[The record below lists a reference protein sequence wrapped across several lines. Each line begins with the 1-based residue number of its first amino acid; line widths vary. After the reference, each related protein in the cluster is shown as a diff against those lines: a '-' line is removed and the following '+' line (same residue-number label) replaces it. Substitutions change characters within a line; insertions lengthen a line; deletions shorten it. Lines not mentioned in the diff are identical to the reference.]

1 MSSRIIR
8 SELKNLATLLI
19 VLLFIYYPAGKLRA
33 QDKDVVMDEISL
45 QETESQSEEAIPEME
60 ETSGD
65 ESLMAE
71 EEPVGESLAVTTDK
85 VREETS
91 SSASLAD
98 HDSTLISSP
107 AAASRQRFPFYRRWW
122 FSLLIVLLA
131 APFLY
136 RFLNRR
142 NKEQERMIQEHVGKI
157 DELNQQLAQKEE
169 IFAQKEA
176 EFNER
181 LVEEEELKFH
191 AVGLSK
197 FSEIMSGGKEEL
209 DKAGQQI
216 IYELVKYLGVNMG
229 AIYTVRGEEAS
240 DQVLELLSAYAPDA
254 KQLQAKIH
262 PGEGFVGTCFSEGQM
277 MEITDVPPTYYKI
290 SSGLGEATPSYLA
303 FMPLLQD
310 ESKLGVIELASFK
323 KLERHKIE
331 FIEKLA
337 QNIANFIAI
346 RSAAARVQEM
356 LTRSQ
361 SQSEELQTQEE
372 ELRQN
377 LEEMQ
382 ATQEELNRQ
391 MEKNKRIQEDLE
403 KEKYLMDALMDNI
416 PEYIYFKDLESKFL
430 KNSKSLARAFGIKKQ
445 KEMIGKSDF
454 DYFNEEHAR
463 PAYEGEQEII
473 RTGKPIIDLVEKEV
487 KKNGA
492 VSWVMTTKMPLYD
505 QNGKIVGTFGISKDI
520 TQSKKM
526 EMEMLEKT
534 EELKAQ
540 EEEMRQNLEE
550 MQTVQEELERQKAEL
565 DWEKHLMDT
574 LLNNLPEYIYF
585 KDKESKFIKNSLSL
599 ARIFG
604 FSDAKEIIGKSDFD
618 FFADEHARPAFEDE
632 QKIIKTGKPIINLIE
647 KEVKKDGSVTWAST
661 SKMPLYDKQGK
672 IIGTFGISKDITE
685 TKRMEDDLNRRIQ
698 ENEKIK
704 KEYQKREKE
713 LLKKIEE
720 LKRK

>member
-71 EEPVGESLAVTTDK
+71 EEPVGETVAVTTDK
-85 VREETS
+85 VQEETS

-98 HDSTLISSP
+98 HDSTLISSQ

>member
-1 MSSRIIR
+1 
-8 SELKNLATLLI
+8 
-19 VLLFIYYPAGKLRA
+19 
-33 QDKDVVMDEISL
+33 
-45 QETESQSEEAIPEME
+45 
-60 ETSGD
+60 
-65 ESLMAE
+65 
-71 EEPVGESLAVTTDK
+71 
-85 VREETS
+85 
-91 SSASLAD
+91 
-98 HDSTLISSP
+98 
-107 AAASRQRFPFYRRWW
+107 
-122 FSLLIVLLA
+122 
-131 APFLY
+131 
-136 RFLNRR
+136 
-142 NKEQERMIQEHVGKI
+142 
-157 DELNQQLAQKEE
+157 
-169 IFAQKEA
+169 
-176 EFNER
+176 
-181 LVEEEELKFH
+181 
-191 AVGLSK
+191 
-197 FSEIMSGGKEEL
+197 
-209 DKAGQQI
+209 
-216 IYELVKYLGVNMG
+216 
-229 AIYTVRGEEAS
+229 
-240 DQVLELLSAYAPDA
+240 
-254 KQLQAKIH
+254 
-262 PGEGFVGTCFSEGQM
+262 
-277 MEITDVPPTYYKI
+277 
-290 SSGLGEATPSYLA
+290 
-303 FMPLLQD
+303 
-310 ESKLGVIELASFK
+310 
-323 KLERHKIE
+323 
-331 FIEKLA
+331 
-337 QNIANFIAI
+337 
-346 RSAAARVQEM
+346 
-356 LTRSQ
+356 
-361 SQSEELQTQEE
+361 
-372 ELRQN
+372 
-377 LEEMQ
+377 
-382 ATQEELNRQ
+382 
-391 MEKNKRIQEDLE
+391 
-403 KEKYLMDALMDNI
+403 
-416 PEYIYFKDLESKFL
+416 
-430 KNSKSLARAFGIKKQ
+430 
-445 KEMIGKSDF
+445 
-454 DYFNEEHAR
+454 
-463 PAYEGEQEII
+463 
-473 RTGKPIIDLVEKEV
+473 
-487 KKNGA
+487 